1 MIWYKYRNYIYNEK
15 DSIQNQI
22 KNFAQLKNKFSKQ
35 KKIKKEE
42 LKKLFLSDNN
52 EKGKI
57 GLKEDNK
64 IKINEE
70 NDKEIEI
77 ELSDGIIIKE
87 KESVL
92 KKFPNST
99 LAACFNL
106 DLKLPKRKGRFFIDR
121 ESESF
126 NLLIY
131 YLENNK
137 LPEFKSNIEEKKF
150 FNEVNYWRIP
160 IHISS
165 KNMLKFNSEFCPH
178 IFTLDKKCQ
187 ILSKTNMNHGIV
199 LLNKKLTALAPY
211 IEFNICLNIPNKNKK
226 IFLALVDEKKIEK
239 SDLNKSFESSVP
251 FAFYWD
257 LFNEKIVKANK
268 NCFNRAEF
276 RSLELKRFCRCFK
289 NNYETKF
296 GLIYNHQE
304 HSVELV
310 RDGIK
315 LNISIQNID
324 PGLTPALE
332 IHTDNCK
339 IELSSANKYQEKF
352 FL

>member
-1 MIWYKYRNYIYNEK
+1 MNE
-15 DSIQNQI
+15 
-22 KNFAQLKNKFSKQ
+22 
-35 KKIKKEE
+35 
-42 LKKLFLSDNN
+42 
-52 EKGKI
+52 
-57 GLKEDNK
+57 LKEDNK
-64 IKINEE
+64 ININEE
-70 NDKEIEI
+70 KIIEI
-77 ELSDGIIIKE
+77 ELSDGVIIKE

-92 KKFPNST
+92 KKYPNST

-106 DLKLPKRKGRFFIDR
+106 DLNLPKRNGRIFIDR

-126 NLLIY
+126 KLLIY

-137 LPEFKSNIEEKKF
+137 LPKFKSNVEEKKF

-165 KNMLKFNSEFCPH
+165 KNILKFNSEFCPH

-187 ILSKTNMNHGIV
+187 ILSKSTMNHGIV
-199 LLNKKLTALAPY
+199 LLNKKLTALTPY
-211 IEFNICLNIPNKNKK
+211 IEFNVCLNIPNKNRK
-226 IFLALVDEKKIEK
+226 ILLALIDEKKIEK
-239 SDLNKSFESSVP
+239 SDLNKSFENSVP

-310 RDGIK
+310 RDDIK